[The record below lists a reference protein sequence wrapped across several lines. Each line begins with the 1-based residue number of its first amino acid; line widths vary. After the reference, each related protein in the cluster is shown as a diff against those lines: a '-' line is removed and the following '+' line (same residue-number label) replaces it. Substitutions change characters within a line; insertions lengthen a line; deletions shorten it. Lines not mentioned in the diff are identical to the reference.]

1 MLLKI
6 INRVLKIIKSA
17 KISIKLTAMYAF
29 MFSLVLLLL
38 NASILYGVKYYMY
51 NQANKQIEDIQTLML
66 NKIASKNEQI
76 DLANKEILSD
86 IPSKENVSI
95 RIIQED
101 GKVINS
107 PEKFDYNIKQS
118 NFKKLSSKER
128 HMEDKERHLTYKNV
142 KYESKKYGTVYIQ
155 IVKDM
160 HNEYEFMKI
169 LFVFMT
175 AADFIGVIA
184 SIILGYMVSKKML
197 KPIDHIIKTAENI
210 SIKNLKER
218 IEVKEGSDDELKRLA
233 STFNKMIDRLQE
245 AFNKQAQF
253 VSDASHE
260 LRTPIAVI
268 QGYANLLDRWGKDD
282 RNALEKSIY
291 GIKLEAANMADL
303 IEKLLFLAR
312 GDSGTQVIQKKEFW
326 LNELI
331 DEVVEESKIIA
342 QDRSICSDK
351 NDTVKIFAD
360 YKMIKQMLRIFI
372 DNSIKFTSEHEKI
385 NISSEVQDKTVK
397 ITVSDTGI
405 GIPENEIKNIFNR
418 FYIVDKSRSKEKGG
432 TGLGLSIAK
441 WIVDMHQGT
450 IKVESEE
457 GKGTKIVVTL
467 DIVK

>member
-6 INRVLKIIKSA
+6 IKHVLKIIRSA
-17 KISIKLTAMYAF
+17 KISIKLTVIYAF

-51 NQANKQIEDIQTLML
+51 NQANKQIEDMQTIIL
-66 NKIASKNEQI
+66 NKITLKNEEF
-76 DLANKEILSD
+76 DLSSKEILAD
-86 IPSKENVSI
+86 ISSKENVSI
-95 RIIQED
+95 RIIQQD

-107 PEKFDYNIKQS
+107 SEKFDYNIKQS
-118 NFKKLSSKER
+118 NFNKSLSKEK
-128 HMEDKERHLTYKNV
+128 HIEDKERHLTYKNI

-169 LFVFMT
+169 LFVVMA
-175 AADFIGVIA
+175 AADFIGVIV

-197 KPIDHIIKTAENI
+197 KPIDHITKTAENI

-245 AFNKQAQF
+245 AFNRQAQF

-268 QGYANLLDRWGKDD
+268 QGYANLLDRWGKND

-291 GIKLEAANMADL
+291 GIKLETANMADL
-303 IEKLLFLAR
+303 VEKLLFLAR
-312 GDSGTQVIQKKEFW
+312 GDSGTQVIEKKEFW

-331 DEVVEESKIIA
+331 DEVVKESKIIA
-342 QDRSICSDK
+342 QDRSIYSYK

-360 YKMIKQMLRIFI
+360 HKMIKQMLRIFI
-372 DNSIKFTSEHEKI
+372 DNSIKFTSEYEEI
-385 NISSEVQDKTVK
+385 NISSEVQGKTVK
-397 ITVSDTGI
+397 IAVSDTGI

-441 WIVDMHQGT
+441 WIVDMHQGI

-467 DIVK
+467 DGGK

>member
-1 MLLKI
+1 M
-6 INRVLKIIKSA
+6 NRVLKVIRSA
-17 KISIKLTAMYAF
+17 KISIKLTVIYVF

-51 NQANKQIEDIQTLML
+51 NQANKQIEDMQTIVL
-66 NKIASKNEQI
+66 NKITSQNERI
-76 DLANKEILSD
+76 DLASKEILSNF
-86 IPSKENVSI
+86 PSKENVSV
-95 RIIQED
+95 RIIQQD

-107 PEKFDYNIKQS
+107 SEKFDYNIKQS
-118 NFKKLSSKER
+118 NLKKSPSKEK

-169 LFVFMT
+169 LFVVMA

-184 SIILGYMVSKKML
+184 SIVLGYMVSKKML
-197 KPIDHIIKTAENI
+197 KPIDHITKTAENI

-245 AFNKQAQF
+245 AFNRQAQF

-312 GDSGTQVIQKKEFW
+312 GDSDTQVIEKKEFW

-342 QDRSICSDK
+342 QDRSICSNK
-351 NDTVKIFAD
+351 NDIVKIFAD
-360 YKMIKQMLRIFI
+360 HKMIKQMLRIFI
-372 DNSIKFTSEHEKI
+372 DNSLKFTSENGRI
-385 NISSEVQDKTVK
+385 NISSEVQNKAVK

-441 WIVDMHQGT
+441 WIVDMHKGT
-450 IKVESEE
+450 INVESEE

-467 DIVK
+467 NIDK

>member
-6 INRVLKIIKSA
+6 IRSA
-17 KISIKLTAMYAF
+17 KISIKLTVIYAF

-51 NQANKQIEDIQTLML
+51 NQANKQIEDMQTIVL
-66 NKIASKNEQI
+66 NKITSQNEQM
-76 DLANKEILSD
+76 DLASKEILSNF
-86 IPSKENVSI
+86 PSKENVSV
-95 RIIQED
+95 RIIQQD

-107 PEKFDYNIKQS
+107 SEKFDYNIKQS
-118 NFKKLSSKER
+118 NFKKSPSKEK

-142 KYESKKYGTVYIQ
+142 KYESKKYSTVYIQ

-169 LFVFMT
+169 LFVVMA

-184 SIILGYMVSKKML
+184 SIILGYMVSKEML
-197 KPIDHIIKTAENI
+197 KPIDNITKTAENI

-245 AFNKQAQF
+245 AFNRQAQF

-312 GDSGTQVIQKKEFW
+312 GDSGTQVIEKKEFW
-326 LNELI
+326 INELI

-342 QDRSICSDK
+342 QERSICSNK
-351 NDTVKIFAD
+351 NDIVKIFAD

-372 DNSIKFTSEHEKI
+372 DNSIKFTSENGKI
-385 NISSEVQDKTVK
+385 NISSEVQDKAVK

-405 GIPENEIKNIFNR
+405 GIPENEIENIFNR

-441 WIVDMHQGT
+441 WIVDMHKGT
-450 IKVESEE
+450 INVESEE
-457 GKGTKIVVTL
+457 CKGTKIVVTL
-467 DIVK
+467 DIGK